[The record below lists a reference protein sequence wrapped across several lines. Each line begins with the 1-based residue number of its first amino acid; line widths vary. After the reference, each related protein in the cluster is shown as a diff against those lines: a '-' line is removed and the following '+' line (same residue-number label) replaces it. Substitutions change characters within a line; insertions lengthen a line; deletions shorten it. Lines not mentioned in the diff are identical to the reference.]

1 MRVAFVTNNYT
12 PYAAGVVKS
21 IDAITDQL
29 RAMGHEVLII
39 APQFLNHHDDP
50 EYVVRIPSLFRFM
63 YKKKHMAVSWR
74 AQHYLKQFIT
84 KFNPDMVHVHHPF
97 LLGYMARS
105 IAKQMGIP
113 VFFTYHTIYEDY
125 VHYVPLPSCIVK
137 PMVTKQVLNFCAS
150 VDHVIAPSA
159 GIQEYLSGHGIRDTT
174 VIASP
179 LREAFYGGQSVQKIL
194 TSPYQLICVSRFAK
208 EKNLPMLFEVLDKLP
223 KEYHL
228 TFVGYGHLEAELRES
243 AQGFPGRVHCVINPS
258 LQELLEVY
266 QKAHIFLFPSQT
278 DTQGIVL
285 AESMATGTPVVAFDG
300 IGQRDIIREGYN
312 GFMVED
318 SLHMAYTIQKIIGN
332 PMGYNTLQQQARESV
347 GRYAPKNIVAQLLK
361 VYEMVG

>member
-21 IDAITDQL
+21 IDAITAQL
-29 RAMGHEVLII
+29 RMMGHEVLII
-39 APQFLNHHDDP
+39 APQFLPHHDDP
-50 EYVVRIPSLFRFM
+50 EYVVRIPSFVRFM

-74 AQHYLKQFIT
+74 AKHYLKKFINQFS
-84 KFNPDMVHVHHPF
+84 PDVVHVHHPF
-97 LLGYMARS
+97 LLGQVASS
-105 IAKQMGIP
+105 IANKMGLP

-150 VDHVIAPSA
+150 VDHVIAPST

-179 LREAFYGGQSVQKIL
+179 LRKEFYVEQWVRKVA
-194 TSPYQLICVSRFAK
+194 TPPYQLICVSRFAK
-208 EKNLPMLFEVLDKLP
+208 EKNLLMLFEVLGKLS
-223 KEYHL
+223 KEYHI

-243 AQGFPGRVHCVINPS
+243 ARNFSGRVHFVINPT
-258 LQELLEVY
+258 LEVLLEVY

-285 AESMATGTPVVAFDG
+285 AESMAMGTPVIALDG
-300 IGQRDIIREGYN
+300 VGQRDIIKEGIN
-312 GFMVED
+312 GFIVSD
-318 SLHMAYTIQKIIGN
+318 ALHMAHTIQQVLESSTL
-332 PMGYNTLQQQARESV
+332 YNRLQQQARESI
-347 GRYAPKNIVAQLLK
+347 GRYAPEQIVWQLLK
-361 VYEMVG
+361 AYQMAQ

>member
-39 APQFLNHHDDP
+39 APQFLKEHHDP
-50 EYVVRIPSLFRFM
+50 EYVVRIPSFFRFM
-63 YKKKHMAVSWR
+63 YQKKHMAVSWR
-74 AQHYLKQFIT
+74 AKHYLKQFLT
-84 KFNPDMVHVHHPF
+84 QFNPDMVHVHHPF

-125 VHYVPLPSCIVK
+125 VHYVPLPSRMVRPI
-137 PMVTKQVLNFCAS
+137 VTKQVLAFCAS
-150 VDHVIAPSA
+150 VDHVVTPSI
-159 GIQEYLSGHGIRDTT
+159 GIQGYLRQHGIRDTT

-179 LREAFYGGQSVQKIL
+179 IRNEFYNEQCTQKNL

-208 EKNLPMLFEVLDKLP
+208 EKNLLMLFEVLDKLP

-243 AQGFPGRVHCVINPS
+243 AQGFPGRVHFVINPP

-285 AESMATGTPVVAFDG
+285 AESMATGTPVVALDG
-300 IGQRDIIREGYN
+300 IGQRDIIKEGYN
-312 GFMVED
+312 GFMVKD
-318 SLHMAYTIQKIIGN
+318 ASHMAHIVHKIISN
-332 PMGYNTLQQQARESV
+332 HIGYNTLQQQARESV
-347 GRYAPKNIVAQLLK
+347 GRYAPRNIVEQLLK
-361 VYEMVG
+361 VYKMVG